1 MTTMTRENRAEPST
15 TDTMGFL
22 LDCRQRLVHLQRL
35 PDDTC
40 ALVTDVVAV
49 QAA

>member
-22 LDCRQRLVHLQRL
+22 LDRRQRLVHLQRL
-35 PDDTC
+35 PDDPP
-40 ALVTDVVAV
+40 ALGTDVVVA
-49 QAA
+49 QAE